1 MIWNQKVRLIEK
13 NIEWS
18 KERKRME
25 KKVEKDEITMM
36 VRRVRSGIRNS
47 FEIIRVLL
55 ERPTIENH
63 QLTLTLMTIT

>member
-1 MIWNQKVRLIEK
+1 
-13 NIEWS
+13 
-18 KERKRME
+18 ME